1 MRKLI
6 GFLFLFLFTVPQSIG
21 QIVDPFTI
29 RYQTNL
35 KGGLVYLANSSIGC
49 NCAANNE
56 TPPGGTSDNNDF
68 SMAYVNTD
76 SDPATFMSSSGQLDL
91 PNCSKIVWAGLYW
104 VGMLNTPASS
114 TTNYNLRNQVKLSAN
129 NGAYINLVADEI
141 LNNTVGKTMYNC
153 FKDVT
158 SIVQANPINASYS
171 VANVVTQ
178 NGSNTFGGWTMVVV
192 YQNIYESMK
201 NVTVYDGLA
210 NVNSTS
216 GTVNINLS
224 GFLTPTSGP
233 VNFELGV
240 VAHDGDRGQTGDQL
254 AFNGAGS
261 FVTISDAIHTA
272 NNVFNSTISRNGV
285 LTPLRNPSYNNNLGH
300 DANIYSPNNSTF
312 NYIGN
317 SATSAQIRVST
328 TFETVLTSVLTAAI
342 DIFEPDL
349 RATVAYTD
357 LNGGVVQPGDI
368 LEYSITAKNIG
379 SDVSINT
386 YLTDTLDTRL
396 QYLPGTLTYSYGP
409 NSGVKTDPTDSDQ
422 AEFIASSNVISA
434 RIGSGAT
441 GTNGGAVVNSSTGA
455 DSTVVKFRVKLNENC
470 AVWQCGTQLQN
481 QAYIFGTGQISGTNN
496 TNNGLS
502 DQLDAS
508 GCPSPESGLVNVNT
522 SSCVPFLLNHSDSVC
537 TGQTIQFNFPDS
549 PYITYSWTGPNGFT
563 STISNPS
570 IPNSALTDAGNYYLT
585 VAYNG
590 TTCVDDTIAPVFVS
604 DPPTLQFIDLQN
616 DTCYQAGGG
625 SVEVAG
631 QGNSPFMYSWS
642 NNDSNA
648 LADSLYAGTYSVVIT
663 DQYHCTV
670 SDTFTITEPAQFTV
684 SASVTSDYNGQD
696 ISCFSASDGSA
707 AASTSGGIVPITI
720 TWLESGTIGNNT
732 SALSAGQYN
741 VQAIDQTGCIAIDSI
756 TITEPDSIQITAIT
770 TDILCFGDSTGA
782 INASIT
788 GGTEAYTFS
797 WVDGETTEDLS
808 AIPIGTYVLT
818 VTDANAC
825 IKVDSFSLTQPSL
838 PITISATNTPIDCF
852 GDTAAILDLSVI
864 GGVGPYTYTWAG
876 GETSQDLTEVIAGT
890 YSVTVTDANS
900 CQMNF
905 DYTVTEPGAL
915 TATFSNTNPFCQ
927 AGSQGSIDLTVNGGT
942 PGFSYF
948 WNSTAT
954 AEDLTGLF
962 AGNYEC
968 SVIDQ
973 NGCTATFQTTLSDPD
988 ALVLTA
994 VLSDVLCYGDSTGQ
1008 IDITPSNGTLP
1019 YSFEWTNGTTNE
1031 DAVDLPIGIY
1041 AVNVSDANGCGFFES
1056 FVIDQPDTS
1065 LYVVSSSATS
1075 LLCNGDTT
1083 AVLTISVA
1091 GGTLDYNYLWTNGH
1105 TTNISSN
1112 LGAGNYNVTVTDNNG
1127 CLVSQNF
1134 NLAEPALLELSE
1146 SHTNVLCFG
1155 EATGAVDASTIGGTS
1170 PYTYAWSNGPTNED
1184 LSAITAGTYSL
1195 TTTDDNGCT
1204 DTISVTITQP
1214 QYGIALSSSAS
1225 DVLCYGGNDG
1235 GIDLTITGGTP
1246 AYSLLWNTSETT
1258 EDLSNLEAGN
1268 YTVTV
1273 TDANGCSILQSI
1285 NVNEPNGPLSLSGS
1299 GSSICLGGSNGEVV
1313 VEANGG
1319 TPIYSYQWDSNPDD
1333 TLNMLTNLLPGTYTV
1348 VVTDQNG
1355 CSENISFT
1363 VDQPDELEGCV
1374 VLEMPNVFSPNGDN
1388 TNEFCIPVKVL
1399 NIKSYNIQIINRW
1412 GLSIY
1417 QGDDFTTG
1425 WDGNVN
1431 GEPATEG
1438 VYFYKVDYTD
1448 NYDQNGVLQGF
1459 VTLMR
1464 K

>member
-76 SDPATFMSSSGQLDL
+76 SDPATFMSSSDQLDL

-349 RATVAYTD
+349 RATVSYTD
-357 LNGGVVQPGDI
+357 LNGGAVQPGDI

-508 GCPSPESGLVNVNT
+508 GCPSPEYNRTRFCEG
-522 SSCVPFLLNHSDSVC
+522 
-537 TGQTIQFNFPDS
+537 
-549 PYITYSWTGPNGFT
+549 
-563 STISNPS
+563 ST
-570 IPNSALTDAGNYYLT
+570 
-585 VAYNG
+585 
-590 TTCVDDTIAPVFVS
+590 
-604 DPPTLQFIDLQN
+604 
-616 DTCYQAGGG
+616 
-625 SVEVAG
+625 
-631 QGNSPFMYSWS
+631 
-642 NNDSNA
+642 
-648 LADSLYAGTYSVVIT
+648 
-663 DQYHCTV
+663 
-670 SDTFTITEPAQFTV
+670 
-684 SASVTSDYNGQD
+684 
-696 ISCFSASDGSA
+696 
-707 AASTSGGIVPITI
+707 
-720 TWLESGTIGNNT
+720 
-732 SALSAGQYN
+732 
-741 VQAIDQTGCIAIDSI
+741 
-756 TITEPDSIQITAIT
+756 
-770 TDILCFGDSTGA
+770 
-782 INASIT
+782 NASI
-788 GGTEAYTFS
+788 
-797 WVDGETTEDLS
+797 
-808 AIPIGTYVLT
+808 
-818 VTDANAC
+818 
-825 IKVDSFSLTQPSL
+825 
-838 PITISATNTPIDCF
+838 
-852 GDTAAILDLSVI
+852 
-864 GGVGPYTYTWAG
+864 
-876 GETSQDLTEVIAGT
+876 
-890 YSVTVTDANS
+890 
-900 CQMNF
+900 
-905 DYTVTEPGAL
+905 
-915 TATFSNTNPFCQ
+915 
-927 AGSQGSIDLTVNGGT
+927 
-942 PGFSYF
+942 
-948 WNSTAT
+948 
-954 AEDLTGLF
+954 
-962 AGNYEC
+962 
-968 SVIDQ
+968 
-973 NGCTATFQTTLSDPD
+973 
-988 ALVLTA
+988 
-994 VLSDVLCYGDSTGQ
+994 
-1008 IDITPSNGTLP
+1008 
-1019 YSFEWTNGTTNE
+1019 
-1031 DAVDLPIGIY
+1031 
-1041 AVNVSDANGCGFFES
+1041 
-1056 FVIDQPDTS
+1056 
-1065 LYVVSSSATS
+1065 
-1075 LLCNGDTT
+1075 
-1083 AVLTISVA
+1083 
-1091 GGTLDYNYLWTNGH
+1091 H
-1105 TTNISSN
+1105 
-1112 LGAGNYNVTVTDNNG
+1112 
-1127 CLVSQNF
+1127 
-1134 NLAEPALLELSE
+1134 
-1146 SHTNVLCFG
+1146 
-1155 EATGAVDASTIGGTS
+1155 
-1170 PYTYAWSNGPTNED
+1170 
-1184 LSAITAGTYSL
+1184 
-1195 TTTDDNGCT
+1195 
-1204 DTISVTITQP
+1204 
-1214 QYGIALSSSAS
+1214 
-1225 DVLCYGGNDG
+1225 
-1235 GIDLTITGGTP
+1235 
-1246 AYSLLWNTSETT
+1246 
-1258 EDLSNLEAGN
+1258 
-1268 YTVTV
+1268 
-1273 TDANGCSILQSI
+1273 
-1285 NVNEPNGPLSLSGS
+1285 
-1299 GSSICLGGSNGEVV
+1299 
-1313 VEANGG
+1313 
-1319 TPIYSYQWDSNPDD
+1319 
-1333 TLNMLTNLLPGTYTV
+1333 
-1348 VVTDQNG
+1348 
-1355 CSENISFT
+1355 
-1363 VDQPDELEGCV
+1363 
-1374 VLEMPNVFSPNGDN
+1374 
-1388 TNEFCIPVKVL
+1388 
-1399 NIKSYNIQIINRW
+1399 
-1412 GLSIY
+1412 
-1417 QGDDFTTG
+1417 
-1425 WDGNVN
+1425 
-1431 GEPATEG
+1431 
-1438 VYFYKVDYTD
+1438 
-1448 NYDQNGVLQGF
+1448 
-1459 VTLMR
+1459 
-1464 K
+1464 